1 MKRMLI
7 FITCLS
13 LMGVVAAQDTLRFSL
28 AEAVEFALENNYTLK
43 NSATDIEIAKKKIWE
58 TTAIGLP
65 QVSIDAQYL
74 NIFKVPIA
82 WFPTTNLS
90 IVNEIPA
97 DAVVTSEAITQ
108 GLSIGSSPGPKSPIP
123 LGVKENITAN
133 LVVSQLIFSSD
144 YIVGLQAAKTFRLI
158 SEQSH
163 QKNETEIKQL
173 IYDSY
178 HLVLVL
184 TESQKI
190 VEEIL
195 ENIIKTEEEVRQ
207 MFEAGFMEETDV
219 DQISLTRTTLENS
232 SKLLVRQIDVAIKLL
247 KFQMGMNLEEEI
259 ILTENL
265 DLLIAEIDVESL
277 LAQQFILGENID
289 YQIISTTEKVN
300 ELQLKLEKYRFLPA
314 ISGFYQHQER
324 AKKPDFDFVSPD
336 MIGVN
341 LQLPLFTS
349 GGRISRINQ
358 ARLKLDQ
365 IRNTKAQ
372 LVEGLAMDLTQ
383 SRSEFLNSLDS
394 YNRQKQNVE
403 TSKRIYDRTLIKYRE
418 GFVSSLE
425 LQTANNQYLES
436 QQNYFQD
443 MLQLLNSKIKLN
455 KILNTL

>member
-1 MKRMLI
+1 MKRIM
-7 FITCLS
+7 FFMTCLL
-13 LMGVVAAQDTLRFSL
+13 LMGVVTAQDTLRFSL
-28 AEAVEFALENNYTLK
+28 EEAVEYALENNYTLK
-43 NSATDIEIAKKKIWE
+43 NSATDIEIAQKKIWE
-58 TTAIGLP
+58 TTSIGLP
-65 QVSIDAQYL
+65 QVSIDAQYV
-74 NIFKVPIA
+74 NIFKVPKVS
-82 WFPTTNLS
+82 FPTTTLDNS
-90 IVNEIPA
+90 IPD
-97 DAVVTSEAITQ
+97 DAVITPEVLRN
-108 GLSIGSSPGPKSPIP
+108 GLSLGFENGPEIA

-163 QKNETEIKQL
+163 LKNETDIKQL
-173 IYDSY
+173 VYDSY

-184 TESQKI
+184 TETRNI
-190 VEEIL
+190 VEGIL
-195 ENIIKTEEEVRQ
+195 QNIISTEEEVRQ
-207 MFEAGFMEETDV
+207 MFEAGFMEESDV

-232 SKLLVRQIDVAIKLL
+232 TKLLFRQIDVAVKLL
-247 KFQMGMNLEEEI
+247 KFQMGLNLDQEI

-265 DLLIAEIDVESL
+265 DLLIAGIDVESL
-277 LAQQFILGENID
+277 LAQQFILDENID

-300 ELQLKLEKYRFLPA
+300 ELQLKLEKYRFLPT

-324 AKKPDFDFVSPD
+324 AKKPDFDFMSPD
-336 MIGVN
+336 MIGIN

-349 GGRISRINQ
+349 GGRISKINQ

-365 IRNTKAQ
+365 IKNTKAQ

-425 LQTANNQYLES
+425 LQTANNQYLQA

>member
-1 MKRMLI
+1 MKRILFFM
-7 FITCLS
+7 TCLL
-13 LMGVVAAQDTLRFSL
+13 LMGVVTAQDTLRFSL
-28 AEAVEFALENNYTLK
+28 EEAVEYALENNYTLK
-43 NSATDIEIAKKKIWE
+43 NSATDIEIAQKKIWE
-58 TTAIGLP
+58 TTSIGLP
-65 QVSIDAQYL
+65 QVSIDAQYV
-74 NIFKVPIA
+74 NIFKVPKVS
-82 WFPTTNLS
+82 FPTTTLDNS
-90 IVNEIPA
+90 IPD
-97 DAVVTSEAITQ
+97 DAVITPEVLRN
-108 GLSIGSSPGPKSPIP
+108 GLSLGFENGPEIA

-163 QKNETEIKQL
+163 LKNETDIKQL
-173 IYDSY
+173 VYDSY

-184 TESQKI
+184 TETRNI
-190 VEEIL
+190 VEGIL
-195 ENIIKTEEEVRQ
+195 QNIISTEEEVRQ
-207 MFEAGFMEETDV
+207 MFEAGFMEESDV

-232 SKLLVRQIDVAIKLL
+232 TKLLFRQIDVAVKLL
-247 KFQMGMNLEEEI
+247 KFQMGLNLDQEI

-265 DLLIAEIDVESL
+265 DLLIAGIDVESL
-277 LAQQFILGENID
+277 LAQQFILDENID

-300 ELQLKLEKYRFLPA
+300 ELQLKLEKYRFLPT

-324 AKKPDFDFVSPD
+324 AKKPDFDFMSPD
-336 MIGVN
+336 MIGIN

-349 GGRISRINQ
+349 GGRISKINQ

-365 IRNTKAQ
+365 IKNTKAQ

-425 LQTANNQYLES
+425 LQTANNQYLQA